1 MNPPLQNDYLLVI
14 YKINQSM
21 TFPPLLSQFGLGS
34 AYGLYTTAA
43 AISFFFVWFFIRE
56 TKGLE
61 LEEM

>member
-1 MNPPLQNDYLLVI
+1 MMQWIANFIV
-14 YKINQSM
+14 ST
-21 TFPPLLSQFGLGS
+21 TFPPILADLGAGT
-34 AYGLYTTAA
+34 AYGLYATAA